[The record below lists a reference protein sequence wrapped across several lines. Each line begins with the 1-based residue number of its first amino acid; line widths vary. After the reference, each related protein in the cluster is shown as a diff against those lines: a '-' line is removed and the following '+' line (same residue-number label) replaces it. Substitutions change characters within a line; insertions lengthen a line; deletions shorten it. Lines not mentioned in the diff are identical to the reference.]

1 MPPQENEDRVED
13 MEKCSLTESQ
23 QIDDLLAL
31 NREAVRRAATDRI
44 AAGMYQRVTQ
54 AVLADGA
61 ERQQGRRWGLVYAGT
76 SSLLVVA
83 LWIGLAHR
91 SSRSGPDLAAR
102 TVAKTG
108 VGAPLAPSAGASM
121 KPEVQ
126 AVPRRGAMRLPHSR
140 PNIARARVTAKPV
153 PGAVPELVVFPAV
166 VAPTEQERLLMQIA
180 RSHPEQLVEIAQQ
193 VADEAQEVQERRR
206 AFEKWIKDGG
216 GSL

>member
-1 MPPQENEDRVED
+1 MPPQENKDRLKD
-13 MEKCSLTESQ
+13 MEKYSLTESQ

-44 AAGMYQRVTQ
+44 VAGMYQRVTQ
-54 AVLADGA
+54 AVLANAA
-61 ERQQGRRWGLVYAGT
+61 EHRQGRRWGLVYAGMAV
-76 SSLLVVA
+76 LLVAA

-91 SSRSGPDLAAR
+91 SSRSAADLAAR

-108 VGAPLAPSAGASM
+108 AGELSAPGASASM
-121 KPEVQ
+121 KREAE
-126 AVPRRGAMRLPHSR
+126 AVPGRAVGLPRSR
-140 PNIARARVTAKPV
+140 AKIARVAPTAKPA
-153 PGAVPELVVFPAV
+153 PGVIPELDIFPAV

-193 VADEAQEVQERRR
+193 VADEAQKAQERRR
-206 AFEKWIKDGG
+206 AFEQWIKEGG